1 MMKLYLVLAT
11 IEQDERIYYKWNLY
25 NDDEELI
32 FQSRNAV
39 IKDDLKSTIK
49 VFIDILFCV
58 NKLSNDIELNLWTNL
73 EFISNYFYR
82 NRIVKKLHYD
92 DFELMEILRNAMK
105 GITPS
110 KLRESNEVKFLKA
123 SHDALLKQVE
133 QSLKPVKTDG

>member
-11 IEQDERIYYKWNLY
+11 IEQDGRIYYKWNLY

-82 NRIVKKLHYD
+82 NRIVKELHYD

-133 QSLKPVKTDG
+133 QSLKPVK

>member
-11 IEQDERIYYKWNLY
+11 IEQDGRIYYKWNLY

-82 NRIVKKLHYD
+82 NRIVKELHCD
-92 DFELMEILRNAMK
+92 DFELMGILRNAMK

-110 KLRESNEVKFLKA
+110 KLRDNNEVKFLKA

-133 QSLKPVKTDG
+133 QSLKPVK